1 MNCMVFDYSIF
12 CLLFFQIIKI
22 ANLSNTVPVINT
34 NVNRFKEIHTCT
46 EINEYVLTMYNVFTN
61 AFRCQ
66 SLYQFLAGSRK
77 FSQGWDSDGYVL
89 FAGGGGQGGGGSKPW
104 PNTLIRNIA
113 IRLNFP
119 GIRGNPTTSLTTDI
133 YAQICEWIL
142 EFCLEKSCMFKKINL
157 IYFIVSNHDSESAQ
171 LPSTKKIIHIGR
183 GLRRCTYFVF
193 FVKKVEQSG
202 FVLQ

>member
-1 MNCMVFDYSIF
+1 MYLLTLSDASLYISFLLDLENFPRGGILTDTF
-12 CLLFFQIIKI
+12 CL
-22 ANLSNTVPVINT
+22 PG
-34 NVNRFKEIHTCT
+34 
-46 EINEYVLTMYNVFTN
+46 M
-61 AFRCQ
+61 
-66 SLYQFLAGSRK
+66 
-77 FSQGWDSDGYVL
+77 
-89 FAGGGGQGGGGSKPW
+89 GGGGVSKPW
-104 PNTLIRNIA
+104 PNTLIQNIA
-113 IRLNFP
+113 IKLNFP

>member
-1 MNCMVFDYSIF
+1 MYLLTLSDASLYISFLRDLENVPRGGILTDTF
-12 CLLFFQIIKI
+12 CLPG
-22 ANLSNTVPVINT
+22 VGV
-34 NVNRFKEIHTCT
+34 R
-46 EINEYVLTMYNVFTN
+46 
-61 AFRCQ
+61 
-66 SLYQFLAGSRK
+66 G
-77 FSQGWDSDGYVL
+77 GW
-89 FAGGGGQGGGGSKPW
+89 SKPW

-133 YAQICEWIL
+133 YAQILEWIF
-142 EFCLEKSCMFKKINL
+142 EFCLEKFCMFKKINL

-171 LPSTKKIIHIGR
+171 LPSTKRIIHIGR

-193 FVKKVEQSG
+193 LVKKVEQSG